1 MMEILLPAIALALII
16 EGLIPALFP
25 NKWKAYVKKLADEDS
40 KSIRQIG
47 FSITI
52 FGTILLYFSI
62 G

>member
-1 MMEILLPAIALALII
+1 MFELILPAIALALII

-25 NKWKAYVKKLADEDS
+25 NKWKAYVKKLAEEDS
-40 KSIRQIG
+40 SSIRQIG
-47 FSITI
+47 ITITI